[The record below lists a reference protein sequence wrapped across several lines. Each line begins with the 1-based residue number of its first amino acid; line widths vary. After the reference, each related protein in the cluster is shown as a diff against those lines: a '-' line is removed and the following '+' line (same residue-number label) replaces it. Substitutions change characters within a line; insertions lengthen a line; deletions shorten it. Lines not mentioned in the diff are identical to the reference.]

1 MKLIK
6 FELHKLF
13 SHRLFLILFAA
24 AALLNFTFLNYQS
37 YLRKEAQL
45 SDEGYRLLQQELI
58 DKTHE
63 EKGKL
68 IHDAYERVYA
78 IQLIYNVQT
87 NLSSENEGMRT
98 YGKTLREQNKD
109 LYNRY
114 YEEAMSQPVFPY
126 TGDFEH
132 EYALLEQVKN
142 DYEKIDQYQKAIQDI
157 LSESDDLQ
165 GISIFNQKNSVSS
178 QSITAIQRAYQSM
191 LDTVTDF
198 QIDQGVKALTSVSI
212 TDFLA
217 FLLILVAATS
227 VI

>member
-1 MKLIK
+1 M
-6 FELHKLF
+6 
-13 SHRLFLILFAA
+13 
-24 AALLNFTFLNYQS
+24 
-37 YLRKEAQL
+37 
-45 SDEGYRLLQQELI
+45 LLQQELI

-142 DYEKIDQYQKAIQDI
+142 DYEKIDQSK
-157 LSESDDLQ
+157 SDS
-165 GISIFNQKNSVSS
+165 GYFI
-178 QSITAIQRAYQSM
+178 
-191 LDTVTDF
+191 
-198 QIDQGVKALTSVSI
+198 
-212 TDFLA
+212 
-217 FLLILVAATS
+217 
-227 VI
+227 